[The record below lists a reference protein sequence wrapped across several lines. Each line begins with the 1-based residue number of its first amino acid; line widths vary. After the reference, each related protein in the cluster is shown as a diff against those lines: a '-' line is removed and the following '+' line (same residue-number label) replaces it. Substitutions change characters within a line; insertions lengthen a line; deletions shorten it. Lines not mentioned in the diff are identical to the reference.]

1 MAKGRKAKQAKTK
14 LNMIIYGDTFTG
26 KTTLASQIAFFKRE
40 DGTPFRVLYIDAESG
55 GLDSYLDRMEESGIN
70 LDNIYILYTQ
80 SLAEVRQYIAKVKN
94 NEDIYELDDD
104 GNETDEIVTDAEGKP
119 FRADAIVV
127 DGTTILNLTTQSGLV
142 EFSKKRNKV
151 KADKAGLLGDERLVK
166 IEGSSLEIRDFNT
179 IKFKGQDL
187 ILDLMSS
194 GVHCIT
200 TAREKDETKNVKTD
214 DGQFQSVAT
223 GRKIIDG
230 FKGLEYN
237 ANTVIRTFFDKET
250 GQICAEIQKDR
261 TGVHDSGEI
270 VEDPSLLDWQAALD
284 KNKGK
289 EDFILKNDL
298 TKAVEVEQDLY
309 AKEVLGKVGDPVT
322 EDITTSDTSTST
334 SPTPDDLRKEI
345 VSIKNSLS
353 PVKKKSLKEK
363 LEAKGLPTA
372 YKNVNDI
379 SVLQEVIETMKN

>member
-104 GNETDEIVTDAEGKP
+104 GVETDEILTDAEGKP

-223 GRKIIDG
+223 GKKIIDG

-270 VEDPSLLDWQAALD
+270 VEDPSLLDWQVALD

-289 EDFILKNDL
+289 EDFVLKNDL

-322 EDITTSDTSTST
+322 EDTTSSDASTST

-353 PVKKKSLKEK
+353 PVEKKSLKEK

>member
-104 GNETDEIVTDAEGKP
+104 GVETDEIVTDAEGKP

-166 IEGSSLEIRDFNT
+166 IEGSSLEIKDFNT

-200 TAREKDETKNVKTD
+200 TAREKDETKNIKTD

-261 TGVHDSGEI
+261 TGVHGSGEI

-322 EDITTSDTSTST
+322 EDTTSSDTSTST

-353 PVKKKSLKEK
+353 PVEKKSLKEK